1 MKQIIIDIQKH
12 PKITSHQ
19 VIHFN
24 NKQSLIIPSVLIDN
38 FGLCIGL
45 SIESHIIEKL
55 IAADEAMRAKNN
67 ALSVLKDN
75 IYSKTQMV
83 KHLEN
88 QGFTDNTI
96 QQIVIEL
103 IQSGH
108 IRDREFA
115 VKWVQRRQKSKPRGF
130 ILLKQELIEKGVDR
144 DTVDQVLSELDEKDE
159 TDLVLQIAEKRSKA
173 YKGLPI
179 QTARRRLHAYLAR
192 RGFDSDTILRVMEQV
207 L

>member
-1 MKQIIIDIQKH
+1 MKQTIIDIQKVSNNS
-12 PKITSHQ
+12 SHH
-19 VIHFN
+19 VIHFD
-24 NKQSLIIPSVLIDN
+24 NKDSLVIPAVLIDN

-45 SIESHIIEKL
+45 SIESQIIEKL
-55 IAADEAMRAKNN
+55 IVADEAMRAKNN
-67 ALSVLKDN
+67 ALSILKEN
-75 IYSKTQMV
+75 IYSKTQMIR
-83 KHLEN
+83 HLEN
-88 QGFTDNTI
+88 DGFTDNTI

-108 IRDREFA
+108 IKDREFA
-115 VKWVQRRQKSKPRGF
+115 IKWVQRRQKSNPRGF
-130 ILLKQELIEKGVDR
+130 NLLKQELIDKGVDTE
-144 DTVDQVLSELDEKDE
+144 TVEQVLSELNENDE
-159 TDLVLQIAEKRSKA
+159 TELVLQIAEKRSKA

>member
-1 MKQIIIDIQKH
+1 MKQTIIDIQEH
-12 PKITSHQ
+12 PKITSHHI
-19 VIHFN
+19 IHFD
-24 NKQSLIIPSVLIDN
+24 NKHSLVIPSVFIGN

-55 IAADEAMRAKNN
+55 ITADEAMRAKNN
-67 ALSVLKDN
+67 ALSILKEN
-75 IYSKTQMV
+75 IYSKTQMA
-83 KHLEN
+83 KHLERE
-88 QGFTDNTI
+88 GFTDHTI

-115 VKWVQRRQKSKPRGF
+115 IKWVQRRQKSNPKGF
-130 ILLKQELIEKGVDR
+130 TLLKQELIEKGVDR
-144 DTVDQVLSELDEKDE
+144 DTVEQVLSELNEKDE
-159 TDLVLQIAEKRSKA
+159 TDLVLQIAEKRSKV

>member
-1 MKQIIIDIQKH
+1 MKQTIIDIQKH
-12 PKITSHQ
+12 QKITSHH
-19 VIHFN
+19 VIHFD
-24 NKQSLIIPSVLIDN
+24 NKDSLVIPSVLIDN
-38 FGLCIGL
+38 FGLCLGL

-67 ALSVLKDN
+67 ALSILKEN
-75 IYSKTQMV
+75 IYSKTQMIR
-83 KHLEN
+83 HLEN
-88 QGFTDNTI
+88 EGFSDNTI
-96 QQIVIEL
+96 KQIVIEL

-108 IRDREFA
+108 IKDREFA
-115 VKWVQRRQKSKPRGF
+115 VKWVQRRQKSNPRGF

-144 DTVDQVLSELDEKDE
+144 DTIEEVLSELKEKDE

-173 YKGLPI
+173 YRSLPI
-179 QTARRRLHAYLAR
+179 QTARRRLHAYLVR

>member
-1 MKQIIIDIQKH
+1 MKQTIIDIQQH
-12 PKITSHQ
+12 PELTSHH

-24 NKQSLIIPSVLIDN
+24 NKHSLVIPSVLIDN
-38 FGLCIGL
+38 FGLCSGL

-55 IAADEAMRAKNN
+55 VAADEAMRAKNN
-67 ALSVLKDN
+67 ALSVLKEN
-75 IYSKTQMV
+75 IYSKTQMA
-83 KHLEN
+83 KHLESE
-88 QGFTDNTI
+88 GFTDNTI

-108 IRDREFA
+108 IKDREFA
-115 VKWVQRRQKSKPRGF
+115 VKWVQRRQKTNPRG
-130 ILLKQELIEKGVDR
+130 ITLLKQELIDKGVDR
-144 DTVDQVLSELDEKDE
+144 DTVEEVLSKLNEKDE

-179 QTARRRLHAYLAR
+179 QTARRRLHAYLVR
-192 RGFDSDTILRVMEQV
+192 RGFDSNTILEVMEQV